1 MFRPLGPITRM
12 VRRGTLPEAFG
23 ADLAKAGDKATLSNF
38 RAKCLR
44 ELKKI
49 KMAWPDLHY
58 STPKGVL
65 LLLPSP
71 PRISPSQLSLVE

>member
-1 MFRPLGPITRM
+1 MQ
-12 VRRGTLPEAFG
+12 
-23 ADLAKAGDKATLSNF
+23 NF
-38 RAKCLR
+38 RKDCLR

-58 STPKGVL
+58 RTATGAL

-71 PRISPSQLSLVE
+71 PRIPPSQLRLVE

>member
-1 MFRPLGPITRM
+1 MTLYANIIYLCRLETGTSVDTFRT
-12 VRRGTLPEAFG
+12 
-23 ADLAKAGDKATLSNF
+23 D
-38 RAKCLR
+38 CLR

-65 LLLPSP
+65 LLSPSP
-71 PRISPSQLSLVE
+71 PRIAPSQLRLVE